1 MLRNLWWVRSIIRIL
16 AVLDIDP
23 SLCLTVVS
31 TCFVAE
37 CAVHSHSLC
46 QQLCVLVGKA
56 SALLSMINNNQS
68 SYSVCALLAQNEVTL
83 LLPNEDRPGLV
94 VHRRVAIAMVMK
106 LDLNNL
112 HVQSPFRSPRIIED
126 ERRCSQR
133 SEGRPRS
140 RSKSMIQ
147 SFAMT

>member
-1 MLRNLWWVRSIIRIL
+1 MVGLVRSIIRIL

-56 SALLSMINNNQS
+56 AALLRMINNNLDVKVS
-68 SYSVCALLAQNEVTL
+68 HIKALIQCVVYWLRMKSHCYCPTST
-83 LLPNEDRPGLV
+83 GLV
-94 VHRRVAIAMVMK
+94 FILV
-106 LDLNNL
+106 
-112 HVQSPFRSPRIIED
+112 VQ
-126 ERRCSQR
+126 Q
-133 SEGRPRS
+133 
-140 RSKSMIQ
+140 KSNCNGYE
-147 SFAMT
+147 T